1 MIFLS
6 GRILN
11 RFAKDMGSV
20 DEILPKIILD
30 SSQVGSSRNDI
41 MIGNVCICSMYH
53 LFTFQIILNLA
64 GSLILTVLTNYFL
77 LIPLS
82 IMFII
87 LRILQKFYLSTS
99 KDIKRIE
106 GMGM

>member
-53 LFTFQIILNLA
+53 LIYFSDNSKFGWISYSDSLNKLF
-64 GSLILTVLTNYFL
+64 SLNSSFNNVYNS
-77 LIPLS
+77 PN
-82 IMFII
+82 
-87 LRILQKFYLSTS
+87 TS
-99 KDIKRIE
+99 KILS
-106 GMGM
+106 